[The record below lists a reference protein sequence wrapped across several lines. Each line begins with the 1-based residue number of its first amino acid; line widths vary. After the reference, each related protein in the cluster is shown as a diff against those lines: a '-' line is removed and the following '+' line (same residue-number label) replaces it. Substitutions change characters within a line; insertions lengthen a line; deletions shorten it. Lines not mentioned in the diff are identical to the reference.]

1 MPLDARNYYLIRA
14 ANGASVMCRRA
25 ADAPK
30 LVSGGARYNVVN
42 RARRKSTVQWDGDDP
57 YRMDVPVLLDGWMQ
71 HVSVERD
78 IAKLNTWH
86 QSPGDLV
93 PPVQVSIDGALP
105 VKGARWVIEG
115 IDWGDVVIWGSDTP
129 NTLLSDFKGNGYRL
143 RQDAVLHLLQFISP
157 QVLQI
162 AVATNA
168 ANPIIVKAEQTLAK
182 IAREFGV
189 TVPAILKAN
198 GMRDSKSLK
207 TGQHLVLPV
216 SPFNL
221 PINNLSSQ
229 PVKIPKK

>member
-25 ADAPK
+25 TDAPK

-57 YRMDVPVLLDGWMQ
+57 YRMDVPVLLDGWIQ

-78 IAKLNTWH
+78 IAKLNNMR

-105 VKGARWVIEG
+105 VKGARWVLEG

-129 NTLLSDFKGNGYRL
+129 NTMLSDFKGNGYRL
-143 RQDAVLHLLQFISP
+143 RQDAVLHLLQVVTPS
-157 QVLQI
+157 VLAI
-162 AVATNA
+162 TA
-168 ANPIIVKAEQTLAK
+168 ASNSWVPIVMKAEQTMAGIAK
-182 IAREFGV
+182 EFGV
-189 TVPAILKAN
+189 TIPAILKAN
-198 GMRDSKSLK
+198 GMRDSKSIK
-207 TGQHLVLPV
+207 TGQQINVPASIFNLPI
-216 SPFNL
+216 SNPFNL
-221 PINNLSSQ
+221 P
-229 PVKIPKK
+229 VKIKK